1 MENNRVVSNKAG
13 AVSSEG
19 KLGRIKQCVSAVVVS
34 LRSFNSMKD
43 LNSVPSRTD
52 PGKNDQG
59 AISRVW
65 LTSTSCIA

>member
-13 AVSSEG
+13 AVSSEE
-19 KLGRIKQCVSAVVVS
+19 KLGRTKECVSAGMVS
-34 LRSFNSMKD
+34 LRPFNSRKG

-52 PGKNDQG
+52 LGKNDQG
-59 AISRVW
+59 ALSRVR